1 MITNET
7 VKALVEQHIKGT
19 DIFLV
24 EVSVKPGNGIQI
36 HVDRPDGI
44 SINECAKISRHLNEM
59 LDRDVEDYSL
69 EVSSPG
75 LGAPFKVRQQFEK
88 NIGRKIEVLL
98 AEGTRMSGELR
109 SISDTKIILRV
120 KGKDRTIKFEEIK
133 TSKAKISFNDS
144 TV

>member
-1 MITNET
+1 MITDET
-7 VKALVEQHIKGT
+7 VKALVEKHIQGT

-24 EVSVKPGNGIQI
+24 EVSVQPGNGIRV

-75 LGAPFKVRQQFEK
+75 LGTPFKVKQQFEK

-98 AEGTRMSGELR
+98 AEGTRMAGELR
-109 SISDTKIILRV
+109 SVSDATITLRIHRN
-120 KGKDRTIKFEEIK
+120 DRTIKFEKIK
-133 TSKAKISFNDS
+133 TPTKIRIFL
-144 TV
+144 